1 MHQTLQRVELL
12 NLNNIIQPANKNIAL
27 DFLANAMPIP
37 SQGYWY
43 RSMIRGKRVS
53 FWEDRLNQF
62 MGIAAPKEC
71 AVERPIGGTVNRGT
85 IIQAIMV
92 DEPVN
97 FGRLI
102 SEDIKKITRET
113 GSRFS
118 LGHCALINALCELE
132 GVERMYG
139 DIDEPVKG
147 VLTYDLFARQPEGP
161 LPTGQQQPL
170 GPAEEQPQAMEE
182 EAQLFQPTPPHFNTY
197 TFAMANFA
205 EDFAGMML
213 ADVP

>member
-71 AVERPIGGTVNRGT
+71 AVERPVRELKEMDEERRTVVVLN
-85 IIQAIMV
+85 V
-92 DEPVN
+92 
-97 FGRLI
+97 
-102 SEDIKKITRET
+102 
-113 GSRFS
+113 
-118 LGHCALINALCELE
+118 LC
-132 GVERMYG
+132 R
-139 DIDEPVKG
+139 
-147 VLTYDLFARQPEGP
+147 
-161 LPTGQQQPL
+161 
-170 GPAEEQPQAMEE
+170 
-182 EAQLFQPTPPHFNTY
+182 
-197 TFAMANFA
+197 
-205 EDFAGMML
+205 
-213 ADVP
+213 